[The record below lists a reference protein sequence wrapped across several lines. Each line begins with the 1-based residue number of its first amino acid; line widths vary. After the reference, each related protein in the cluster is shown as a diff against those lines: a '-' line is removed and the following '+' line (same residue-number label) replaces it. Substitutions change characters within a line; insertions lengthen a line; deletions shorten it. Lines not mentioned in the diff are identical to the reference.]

1 LQSIRDDTKLAVTKK
16 GESKGKKGW
25 RVVKSNKLKQI
36 DSREE
41 MEKESRN
48 ISLIDGEDCKDH
60 NHM

>member
-1 LQSIRDDTKLAVTKK
+1 MKK
-16 GESKGKKGW
+16 GESKGKRGW

-36 DSREE
+36 NSREE

-48 ISLIDGEDCKDH
+48 NNLADEEDCKDQ

>member
-1 LQSIRDDTKLAVTKK
+1 MKK
-16 GESKGKKGW
+16 GENKGKKGW

-48 ISLIDGEDCKDH
+48 NSLADGEDCKD
-60 NHM
+60 